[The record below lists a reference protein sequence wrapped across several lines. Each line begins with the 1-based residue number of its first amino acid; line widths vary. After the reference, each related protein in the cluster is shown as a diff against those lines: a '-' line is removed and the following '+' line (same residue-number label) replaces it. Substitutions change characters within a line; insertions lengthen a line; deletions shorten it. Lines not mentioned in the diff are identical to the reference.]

1 MKKMRKFFS
10 YILIFSIATLSF
22 IPLTNDITAAQAASG
37 IYINETNLT
46 LEVDHYKTLRIRG
59 TSKKVSWYTSDSHVA
74 TVTSGGKVFAKAPGS
89 ATITAH
95 VNGQRFRCKVNVIFM
110 KENVV
115 LTKNKTTTL
124 TVYGAKKEVTY
135 ASSDPSIVTVSDSG
149 KLTAKSTGTATI
161 TANVD
166 GKEINSKV
174 SVVGLNHDSIVLE
187 LGGWSGFIK
196 TLKVS
201 GTSSNVKWSTG
212 NSVIATVGKDG
223 RVRAKGPGTTKIT
236 ATVDGIKLT
245 STVKVIK
252 ASTKEFTLDMGDTKS
267 LSILGTNNKITWDSN
282 KKSVATVSSTGVV
295 STVGPGTASIYG
307 FVDGRKVTFTV
318 HVVD

>member
-10 YILIFSIATLSF
+10 YILIFSIATLTS
-22 IPLTNDITAAQAASG
+22 IPFTNDIATAQAASG
-37 IYINETNLT
+37 IYINDTNLT
-46 LEVDHYKTLRIRG
+46 LEVDHYKTLRIKG
-59 TSKKVSWYTSDSHVA
+59 TSKKASWYTSNSHVA
-74 TVTSGGKVFAKAPGS
+74 SVTSGGKVFAKAPGS
-89 ATITAH
+89 ATITAY
-95 VNGQRFRCKVNVIFM
+95 VGGQRIRCKVNVIYM

-115 LTKNKTTTL
+115 LTKDKTTTL
-124 TVYGAKKEVTY
+124 KVYGNVKEVTY
-135 ASSDPSIVTVSDSG
+135 VSSDPSVVTVSDSG
-149 KLTAKSTGTATI
+149 KLTAKSIGTATI
-161 TANVD
+161 TADVD

-201 GTSSNVKWSTG
+201 GTSGNVKWSTG

-223 RVRAKGPGTTKIT
+223 KVRAKGPGTTKIT

-252 ASTKEFTLDMGDTKS
+252 ASVKEFDLDMGDTKS
-267 LSILGTNNKITWDSN
+267 LNILGTNSKITWDSN

-295 STVGPGTASIYG
+295 STVSPGTASIYG
-307 FVDGRKVTFTV
+307 FVDGRKVEFTV
-318 HVVD
+318 NVVD

>member
-1 MKKMRKFFS
+1 MKKMRKLFS
-10 YILIFSIATLSF
+10 FILIFSIATLSF
-22 IPLTNDITAAQAASG
+22 IPFTNDITTAQAAGG

-46 LEVDHYKTLRIRG
+46 LEVDHYKTLRIGG
-59 TSKKVSWYTSDSHVA
+59 TSRKATWSTSNSHVA
-74 TVTSGGKVFAKAPGS
+74 SVSSSGKVFAKAPGS
-89 ATITAH
+89 ATITAK
-95 VNGQRFRCKVNVIFM
+95 VGSQKIRCKVNVIYM
-110 KENVV
+110 RESIV
-115 LTKNKTTTL
+115 LTKNKTTVL
-124 TVYGAKKEVTY
+124 TVYGEKKKVSF
-135 ASSDPSIVTVSDSG
+135 ASSNPSIVTVSDSG
-149 KLTAKSTGTATI
+149 KLTAKSTGSVYI

-174 SVVGLNHDSIVLE
+174 TVVGLNHDSIVLE

-196 TLKVS
+196 TLKVN

-212 NSVIATVGKDG
+212 NSVIATFDKGG

-236 ATVDGIKLT
+236 AKVDGITLT

-252 ASTKEFTLDMGDTKS
+252 ASHKEFTLDMGKTKA
-267 LSILGTNNKITWDSN
+267 LSILGTNSKVTWDSN

-295 STVGPGTASIYG
+295 STVSPGTASIYG

-318 HVVD
+318 HVED